1 MILAQHFKQRQSV
14 GLLLPHRPGRSCPVE
29 KAGAWKEGCDS
40 EGFLFERMH
49 TLLRSDVSL
58 CDPRHQLRFTDLQP
72 VLCHGRTQ
80 AVWPW
85 TQELF
90 HSSPITRL
98 VEERLAPIPE
108 VGSMVKEPTEP
119 EPTGDNV
126 PA

>member
-1 MILAQHFKQRQSV
+1 MILAQHFKQHQSV

-72 VLCHGRTQ
+72 FLCHGRT
-80 AVWPW
+80 
-85 TQELF
+85 
-90 HSSPITRL
+90 
-98 VEERLAPIPE
+98 
-108 VGSMVKEPTEP
+108 
-119 EPTGDNV
+119 
-126 PA
+126 